1 MTSVATGL
9 VVIPGAVALLV
20 LLVFTYLYEQNRH
33 SYFRAWQLGWAAYTL
48 YYVARAVEYFRGPSA
63 ILFFLASLL
72 LVAMAMCVFVS
83 TRLMKEAFELK
94 WYDIALSMAGV
105 LLAYV
110 GLRAQMANGVFI
122 ANDSAAPKYLR
133 LEVGLAAILLY
144 CSFHFYRYAF
154 RRNSVAFRALAF
166 SLALWATLMGVGQMR
181 QPFLDVVG
189 QLGGFLGPIP
199 QMLLAIA
206 MVGVLFE
213 NERNAVQENALA
225 FSTLGVDPRRL
236 LSASDLVPSVQ
247 TFVDRLVAPLPQ
259 RRAVFFVS
267 QQWRGTLPS
276 VQKGFSAEFLDKLQK
291 TQAGDYI
298 AELAYR
304 RGGVVT
310 FRNLA
315 DLEEPLPALSG
326 GKFVAC
332 KQALLAEG
340 ISDLMAVSL
349 QTREHN
355 FGVLLFPHAERR
367 MFGSSN
373 LRLLIGLALQIALTL
388 ENYVVMN
395 EAQRRTK
402 EYKLLTEI
410 GQAISSHLN
419 PDEVLRTVHLELG
432 QIFDTTNF
440 YIAFQEEDEIRFE
453 LEIDGGAV
461 LPKRARR
468 IVNGLTE
475 YILRTGQPLL
485 IESDLEQVRT
495 KLGVEF
501 IPPQPARS
509 FCGVPIFLGGRPAG
523 VMAALS
529 TTRESQFQHR
539 DLEVMQTAARQL
551 GVAIE
556 NARLFTE
563 EQRRGRHLAFLNN
576 ISKMAISSEDAE
588 QMMVDIARE
597 IQKNFHYDHIGI
609 GIMDYATKDIE
620 IKAEAGTTSQTLGR
634 RIAVG
639 SGVLG
644 KVARTG
650 VSALVQNAG
659 PGQLA
664 GVLPESRAVLCLPIS
679 YGETLLGVLN
689 VESRD
694 ENAFAPQDVLILN
707 TLADLLATALHNS
720 FVFQKL
726 QQQSITDGL
735 TGIKTRRFFWEALSS
750 EWKRASRSGR
760 PFSVVIIDLDKFK
773 EVNDSLGH
781 LEGDLVLAR
790 VGRLLEQ
797 KCRQSN
803 VVARYGG
810 DEFII
815 LMPETGIEQAQALAE
830 RLRVWLATDS
840 MLEEHNI
847 TGSFGVASFPVHG
860 FAMEE
865 LIRVADAGMYV
876 AKHAGGNQVGTT
888 DAFGEVSA
896 VQRQLV
902 SGYIEGFLQREHNGP
917 EHLDELVSTLR
928 KLCGQELEADR
939 SLENPGAAGGI
950 TSGRHFSGERSSNES
965 SYVQSSMKEAVE
977 ALSRAAELRERNAS
991 GHGDHCGHYAGVIA
1005 RALNLSAQEVEDAI
1019 FAGRVHDMG
1028 KLFIPDRILNKP
1040 GALSDDEFAI
1050 LKTHPQLGAE
1060 VLRAIPEVERMA
1072 QAVEAH
1078 HEAFDGS
1085 GYPFGLKGEDIPLHG
1100 RIVAVADAYVNM
1112 TSDRSFAPPKTDEQA
1127 LAELG
1132 KLSGTRFDGMIVR
1145 LLARVLKMQPKFQ

>member
-1 MTSVATGL
+1 MNSVAASL
-9 VVIPGAVALLV
+9 VLIPGAVALLV
-20 LLVFTYLYEQNRH
+20 LLVFTYLFEQNRH
-33 SYFRAWQLGWAAYTL
+33 SYFRAWQLAWAAYTL
-48 YYVARAVEYFRGPSA
+48 HYATEAVEYYFAPSP
-63 ILFFLASLL
+63 ILFLLSSLL
-72 LVAMAMCVFVS
+72 LVVMALCVFVS
-83 TRLMKEAFELK
+83 TRLMKESFRIK
-94 WYDIALSMAGV
+94 WYDVAIAVIGVVLS
-105 LLAYV
+105 YI
-110 GLRAQMANGVFI
+110 GLRAQMASGVFNEK
-122 ANDSAAPKYLR
+122 ATLVPVYLR
-133 LEVGLAAILLY
+133 LEVGLAVVLLY

-154 RRNSVAFRALAF
+154 RRNSIAFRTLAF
-166 SLALWATLMGVGQMR
+166 SLALWAALMYAGQIH
-181 QPFLDVVG
+181 QPFLDIVG

-199 QMLLAIA
+199 QMLLAIS
-206 MVGVLFE
+206 MVMVLFE

-225 FSTLGVDPRRL
+225 FSSLGVDPRRL
-236 LSASDLVPSVQ
+236 FSASELKPSLQ
-247 TFVDRLVAPLPQ
+247 TFVDRLVSPLPSH
-259 RRAVFFVS
+259 RAVFFVS

-276 VQKGFSAEFLDKLQK
+276 VQKGFSAEFLEKLQK
-291 TQAGDYI
+291 THAGDYI

-310 FRNLA
+310 FRNIA
-315 DLEEPLPALSG
+315 ELEEPLPALSG
-326 GKFVAC
+326 GRFEAAKR
-332 KQALLAEG
+332 ALLAEG
-340 ISDLMAVSL
+340 ITNMMAVSL

-367 MFGSSN
+367 MFGNSN

-388 ENYVVMN
+388 ENYVVMH

-402 EYKLLTEI
+402 EYELLTEI
-410 GQAISSHLN
+410 GQAISSHLDQ
-419 PDEVLRTVHLELG
+419 DEVLRTVQVELG
-432 QIFDTTNF
+432 QIFDTSTF
-440 YIAFQEEDEIRFE
+440 YIAFQEEDEICFE
-453 LEIDGGAV
+453 LEIEGGV
-461 LPKRARR
+461 ILPKRSRK
-468 IVNGLTE
+468 VGNGLTE
-475 YILRTGQPLL
+475 HILRTGAPLL
-485 IESDLEQVRT
+485 IESDLEQVRS
-495 KLGVEF
+495 KLGVDF
-501 IPPQPARS
+501 IPPRPARS
-509 FCGVPIFLGGRPAG
+509 FCAVPIFLGGKPAG

-529 TTRESQFQHR
+529 TDRESQFQAR
-539 DLEVMQTAARQL
+539 DLEVMQTAAGQL
-551 GVAIE
+551 GVAVE

-563 EQRRGRHLAFLNN
+563 EQRRARHLSFLNT
-576 ISKMAISSEDAE
+576 ISKLAISSEDAE
-588 QMMVDIARE
+588 QMMADIVRE

-620 IKAEAGTTSQTLGR
+620 IKAEAGTTSQSLGR
-634 RIAVG
+634 RIPVG

-689 VESRD
+689 IESRD

-760 PFSVVIIDLDKFK
+760 PFSVVLIDLDKFK

-815 LMPETGIEQAQALAE
+815 LMPETGIEQSQVLAE
-830 RLRVWLATDS
+830 RLRLWLATDP
-840 MLEEHNI
+840 MLEEHHI

-860 FAMEE
+860 FSMED

-876 AKHAGGNQVGTT
+876 AKHAGGNQVATS
-888 DAFGEVSA
+888 DAFGEGMA
-896 VQRQLV
+896 VQRQMV
-902 SGYIEGFLQREHNGP
+902 SGYIEGFLQRDHNGP
-917 EHLDELVSTLR
+917 EHLEELVTTLG
-928 KLCGQELEADR
+928 KLCGD
-939 SLENPGAAGGI
+939 ENGGDP
-950 TSGRHFSGERSSNES
+950 RA
-965 SYVQSSMKEAVE
+965 MKEAVE
-977 ALSRAAELRERNAS
+977 ALSRAAEFREHNAT
-991 GHGDHCGHYAGVIA
+991 GHGEQCGHYAALIA
-1005 RALNLSAQEVEDAI
+1005 RGLNLSSQDTEDVT
-1019 FAGRVHDMG
+1019 FAGRVHDLG
-1028 KLFIPDRILNKP
+1028 KLFIPDQVLNKS
-1040 GALSDDEFAI
+1040 GSLTEDEFAI
-1050 LKTHPQLGAE
+1050 IKNHPQLGAE
-1060 VLRAIPEVERMA
+1060 VLRAIPEIERA
-1072 QAVEAH
+1072 AAAVESH

-1085 GYPFGLKGEDIPLHG
+1085 GYPRGLKGEDIPLHG

-1127 LAELG
+1127 LAELA

-1145 LLARVLKMQPKFQ
+1145 LFARLLKMERASP

>member
-1 MTSVATGL
+1 MHSAATGL
-9 VVIPGAVALLV
+9 VLIPGAVALLV
-20 LLVFTYLYEQNRH
+20 FLVFSYLYEQNRH
-33 SYFRAWQLGWAAYTL
+33 SYFRAWQLAWAAYTL
-48 YYVARAVEYFRGPSA
+48 HYALKAGEYFQGPSA
-63 ILFFLASLL
+63 VLFFLSSLL
-72 LVAMAMCVFVS
+72 LVAMAICIFVS
-83 TRLMKEAFELK
+83 TRLMKEPFQLK
-94 WYDIALSMAGV
+94 WYDVALTAAGV
-105 LLAYV
+105 LLTYV
-110 GLRAQMANGVFI
+110 SLRAQMASGVFSEKATPVPI
-122 ANDSAAPKYLR
+122 YLR
-133 LEVGLAAILLY
+133 LEVGLAAMLFY

-154 RRNSVAFRALAF
+154 RRNSVAFRTLAF
-166 SLALWATLMGVGQMR
+166 ALALWAALMYAGQLH
-181 QPFLDVVG
+181 QPFLDIVG

-206 MVGVLFE
+206 MVMVLFE

-236 LSASDLVPSVQ
+236 FSASDLVPSLQ
-247 TFVDRLVAPLPQ
+247 TFVDRLVAPLPS
-259 RRAVFFVS
+259 RRAVFFVT
-267 QQWRGTLPS
+267 QQWRGTVPS
-276 VQKGFSAEFLDKLQK
+276 VQKGFSAEFLEKLQK
-291 TQAGDYI
+291 THAGDYI

-315 DLEEPLPALSG
+315 DLEEPLPALSE
-326 GKFVAC
+326 GKFEIC
-332 KQALLAEG
+332 KQTLLAEG
-340 ISDLMAVSL
+340 MTDLMAVSL

-388 ENYVVMN
+388 ENYVVMH

-402 EYKLLTEI
+402 EYELLTEI

-419 PDEVLRTVHLELG
+419 QDEVLRTVQVELG
-432 QIFDTTNF
+432 QIFDASTF
-440 YIAFQEEDEIRFE
+440 YIAFQEEDEIHFE
-453 LEIDGGAV
+453 LEIEGGII
-461 LPKRARR
+461 LPKRSRR
-468 IVNGLTE
+468 VGNGLTE
-475 YILRTGQPLL
+475 HIIRTGEPLL
-485 IESDLEQVRT
+485 IESDLEQTRA
-495 KLGVEF
+495 KLGVDF
-501 IPPQPARS
+501 VPPQPARS
-509 FCGVPIFLGGRPAG
+509 FCAVPIFLGGKSVG

-529 TTRESQFQHR
+529 TERESQFMAR
-539 DLEVMQTAARQL
+539 DLEVMQTVARQL

-563 EQRRGRHLAFLNN
+563 EQRRARHLAFLNN

-588 QMMVDIARE
+588 QMMADIVRE

-609 GIMDYATKDIE
+609 GIMDYAAKDIE

-644 KVARTG
+644 KVARTQ

-664 GVLPESRAVLCLPIS
+664 GVLPESRAVLCLPIT
-679 YGETLLGVLN
+679 YGESLLGVLN

-720 FVFQKL
+720 FVFQRL

-760 PFSVVIIDLDKFK
+760 PFSVVLIDLDKFK

-815 LMPETGIEQAQALAE
+815 LMPETGIEQAQVLAE
-830 RLRVWLATDS
+830 RLRLWLATDP
-840 MLEEHNI
+840 MLEEHQI

-860 FAMEE
+860 FSMED

-876 AKHAGGNQVGTT
+876 AKHAGGNQVSTS
-888 DAFGEVSA
+888 DAFGDGADV
-896 VQRQLV
+896 RRHLV
-902 SGYIEGFLQREHNGP
+902 SGYIDGFLQREHNGP
-917 EHLDELVSTLR
+917 EDLEELVSTLR
-928 KLCGQELEADR
+928 KLCGGQDDADR
-939 SLENPGAAGGI
+939 KA
-950 TSGRHFSGERSSNES
+950 
-965 SYVQSSMKEAVE
+965 MKEGVE
-977 ALSRAAELRERNAS
+977 ALARAAELREHNAT
-991 GHGDHCGHYAGVIA
+991 GHGEQCAHYAGMIA
-1005 RALNLSAQEVEDAI
+1005 RGLNLSAEEVESVA
-1019 FAGRVHDMG
+1019 FAGRVHDVG
-1028 KLFIPDRILNKP
+1028 RLFIPEQILNNP
-1040 GALSDDEFAI
+1040 GVRTEEELAQI
-1050 LKTHPQLGAE
+1050 RTHPHVGAE
-1060 VLRAIPEVERMA
+1060 VLRAIPEFEGVA
-1072 QAVEAH
+1072 QAVESH

-1085 GYPFGLKGEDIPLHG
+1085 GYPFGLKGENISLHG
-1100 RIVAVADAYVNM
+1100 RIVAVADSYVNM
-1112 TSDRSFAPPKTDEQA
+1112 TSDRFVAPPKTDEQA
-1127 LAELG
+1127 MAELTR
-1132 KLSGTRFDGMIVR
+1132 LSGTRFDGMIVR
-1145 LLARVLKMQPKFQ
+1145 LLARLLKLERASSLGGSA

>member
-1 MTSVATGL
+1 MHSVATGL
-9 VVIPGAVALLV
+9 VLIPGVVALLV

-33 SYFRAWQLGWAAYTL
+33 NYFRAWQLAWAAYTL
-48 YYVARAVEYFRGPSA
+48 YYALKAVEYFQGPSA
-63 ILFFLASLL
+63 ILFFLSSLM
-72 LVAMAMCVFVS
+72 LVAMAICIFVS
-83 TRLMKEAFELK
+83 TRLMKEPFQLK
-94 WYDIALSMAGV
+94 WYDVALTLAGV

-110 GLRAQMANGVFI
+110 GLRAQMASRIFSDR
-122 ANDSAAPKYLR
+122 ANPLPVYLR
-133 LEVGLAAILLY
+133 LEVGLAVTLLY

-154 RRNSVAFRALAF
+154 RRDSVAFRTLAF
-166 SLALWATLMGVGQMR
+166 SLALWAALMYAGQMR
-181 QPFLDVVG
+181 EPFLEIVG

-206 MVGVLFE
+206 MVMVLFE

-225 FSTLGVDPRRL
+225 FSTLGVDSRRWF
-236 LSASDLVPSVQ
+236 SASDLEPSLQ
-247 TFVDRLVAPLPQ
+247 TFVERLVAPLPS

-310 FRNLA
+310 FRGLA
-315 DLEEPLPALSG
+315 ELEEPLPALSG
-326 GKFVAC
+326 GKFEAC

-340 ISDLMAVSL
+340 VTDLMAVSL

-355 FGVLLFPHAERR
+355 FGVLLFPHAEKR

-388 ENYVVMN
+388 ENYVVMH

-402 EYKLLTEI
+402 EYELLTEI
-410 GQAISSHLN
+410 GQAISSHL
-419 PDEVLRTVHLELG
+419 DQDDVLRTVHVELG
-432 QIFDTTNF
+432 QIFDTSSF
-440 YIAFQEEDEIRFE
+440 FIAFQEEDEIHFE
-453 LEIDGGAV
+453 LEIEGGVV
-461 LPKRARR
+461 LAKRSRPAG
-468 IVNGLTE
+468 NELTE
-475 YILRTGQPLL
+475 HIIRTGEPLL
-485 IESDLEQVRT
+485 IESNVGQVLS
-495 KLGVEF
+495 KLGVDPM
-501 IPPQPARS
+501 PPPPARS
-509 FCGVPIFLGGRPAG
+509 FCAVPIFLGGKPAG

-529 TTRESQFQHR
+529 RERESQFQAR
-539 DLEVMQTAARQL
+539 DLQVMQTAAGQL

-556 NARLFTE
+556 NARLFTQ
-563 EQRRGRHLAFLNN
+563 EQRRARHLAFLNT

-588 QMMVDIARE
+588 QMMAGIVHE
-597 IQKNFHYDHIGI
+597 IQKNFRYDHIGI
-609 GIMDYATKDIE
+609 GIMDYATKGIE

-634 RIAVG
+634 QIALG

-644 KVARTG
+644 KVARTC
-650 VSALVQNAG
+650 VSALLQIAC

-689 VESRD
+689 VESRN

-707 TLADLLATALHNS
+707 TLADLVATALHNS

-750 EWKRASRSGR
+750 EWKRACRSGR
-760 PFSVVIIDLDKFK
+760 PFSVVLIDLDKFK
-773 EVNDSLGH
+773 EVNDTLGH

-815 LMPETGIEQAQALAE
+815 LMPETGIEQAQVLAE
-830 RLRVWLATDS
+830 RLRLWLATDA
-840 MLEEHNI
+840 MLEEHHI
-847 TGSFGVASFPVHG
+847 TGSFGVASFPLHG
-860 FAMEE
+860 FSMDD

-876 AKHAGGNQVGTT
+876 AKHAGGNQVSTCNGL
-888 DAFGEVSA
+888 GEGSA
-896 VQRQLV
+896 MQRQLV
-902 SGYIEGFLQREHNGP
+902 SGYVGGFLQREHNGP
-917 EHLDELVSTLR
+917 EHLEELVATLR
-928 KLCGQELEADR
+928 KLCGREYDEGPKA
-939 SLENPGAAGGI
+939 
-950 TSGRHFSGERSSNES
+950 
-965 SYVQSSMKEAVE
+965 MKEAVE
-977 ALSRAAELRERNAS
+977 ALSHAAELRQPDAA
-991 GHGDHCGHYAGVIA
+991 GHGEQCGHFAGIVA
-1005 RALNLSAQEVEDAI
+1005 RGLNLSAQEVEDLI
-1019 FAGRVHDMG
+1019 FAARVHDVG
-1028 KLFIPDRILNKP
+1028 KLFIPNRILNKP
-1040 GALSDDEFAI
+1040 GALTEDEFAVM
-1050 LKTHPQLGAE
+1050 KTHPQLGAE
-1060 VLRAIPEVERMA
+1060 VLRSIPGIEHVAKTIES
-1072 QAVEAH
+1072 H

-1085 GYPFGLKGEDIPLHG
+1085 GYPFGLKGENIPLHG
-1100 RIVAVADAYVNM
+1100 RILAVVDAYVNM
-1112 TSDRSFAPPKTDEQA
+1112 TSDRPFALPKTDEQA
-1127 LAELG
+1127 LAELEM
-1132 KLSGTRFDGMIVR
+1132 LSGTRFDGMIVR
-1145 LLARVLKMQPKFQ
+1145 LFARLLKMSPGVPTKTSSHNP

>member
-1 MTSVATGL
+1 MNSVAAGL
-9 VVIPGAVALLV
+9 VLIPGAVALLV

-33 SYFRAWQLGWAAYTL
+33 SYFRAWQLAWAAYTL
-48 YYVARAVEYFRGPSA
+48 HYALKAVEYFQGPSA
-63 ILFFLASLL
+63 FLFFLSSVL
-72 LVAMAMCVFVS
+72 LVGMAICIFVS
-83 TRLMKEAFELK
+83 TRLMKEPFQLK
-94 WYDIALSMAGV
+94 WYDVALAVTGV

-110 GLRAQMANGVFI
+110 SLRAHMASGVFSEKATPPPI
-122 ANDSAAPKYLR
+122 YLR
-133 LEVGLAAILLY
+133 LEIGLAATLLY
-144 CSFHFYRYAF
+144 CSFHFYRHAF
-154 RRNSVAFRALAF
+154 RRNSVAFRTLAF
-166 SLALWATLMGVGQMR
+166 SLALWAALMGAGQLR
-181 QPFLDVVG
+181 QPFLDIVG

-206 MVGVLFE
+206 MVMVLFE

-236 LSASDLVPSVQ
+236 FSASDLVPSLQ
-247 TFVDRLVAPLPQ
+247 TFVDRLVAPLPS
-259 RRAVFFVS
+259 RRALFFVS

-276 VQKGFSAEFLDKLQK
+276 VQKGFSAEFLEKLQK

-315 DLEEPLPALSG
+315 ELEEPLPALSG
-326 GKFVAC
+326 GKFEAC
-332 KQALLAEG
+332 KQTLLEEG
-340 ISDLMAVSL
+340 ITDLMAVSL

-355 FGVLLFPHAERR
+355 FGVILFPHAERR

-373 LRLLIGLALQIALTL
+373 LRMLIGLALQIALTL
-388 ENYVVMN
+388 ENYVVMH

-402 EYKLLTEI
+402 EYELLTEI

-419 PDEVLRTVHLELG
+419 QDEVLRTVHVELG
-432 QIFDTTNF
+432 QIFDTSSF
-440 YIAFQEEDEIRFE
+440 YIAFQEDDEIQFE
-453 LEIDGGAV
+453 LEIEDGQV
-461 LPKRARR
+461 LPKRSRPAS
-468 IVNGLTE
+468 NGLTE
-475 YILRTGQPLL
+475 HIIKTGDPLL
-485 IESDLEQVRT
+485 IETDLEQVRS
-495 KLGVEF
+495 KLGVDF
-501 IPPQPARS
+501 VPPRPARS
-509 FCGVPIFLGGRPAG
+509 FCAVPIFLGGKPVG

-529 TTRESQFQHR
+529 TELESQFMDR
-539 DLEVMQTAARQL
+539 DLEVMQTAAGQL

-563 EQRRGRHLAFLNN
+563 EQRRARHLAFINS

-588 QMMVDIARE
+588 QMMADIVRE
-597 IQKNFHYDHIGI
+597 IQKNFRYDHIGI

-620 IKAEAGTTSQTLGR
+620 IKAEAGMTSEALGR

-689 VESRD
+689 IESKD

-720 FVFQKL
+720 FVFRKL

-750 EWKRASRSGR
+750 EWKRGSRSGR
-760 PFSVVIIDLDKFK
+760 PFSVVLVDLDKFK

-815 LMPETGIEQAQALAE
+815 LMPETGIEQSQVLAE
-830 RLRVWLATDS
+830 RLRLWLATDP
-840 MLEEHNI
+840 MLEEHHI
-847 TGSFGVASFPVHG
+847 TGSFGVASFPLHG
-860 FAMEE
+860 FSAENI
-865 LIRVADAGMYV
+865 IRVADAGMYV
-876 AKHAGGNQVGTT
+876 AKHAGGNQVSTS
-888 DAFGEVSA
+888 DAFGEGSA

-902 SGYIEGFLQREHNGP
+902 AGYIEGFLQREHNGP
-917 EHLDELVSTLR
+917 EHLEELVSTLR
-928 KLCGQELEADR
+928 KL
-939 SLENPGAAGGI
+939 
-950 TSGRHFSGERSSNES
+950 SGRDDNADQRA
-965 SYVQSSMKEAVE
+965 MKEAVE
-977 ALSRAAELRERNAS
+977 ALSRAAELREHNAA
-991 GHGDHCGHYAGVIA
+991 GHGEQCGHYTGIIA
-1005 RALNLSAQEVEDAI
+1005 RGLNLSTDEVEDLT
-1019 FAGRVHDMG
+1019 FAGRVHDLG
-1028 KLFIPDRILNKP
+1028 KLFIPDRILNKA
-1040 GALSDDEFAI
+1040 GALTEDEFAVI
-1050 LKTHPQLGAE
+1050 RTHPQVGAE
-1060 VLRAIPEVERMA
+1060 VLRAIPEIELVA
-1072 QAVEAH
+1072 QAI
-1078 HEAFDGS
+1078 DGS
-1085 GYPFGLKGEDIPLHG
+1085 GYPLGLKGENIPLYG

-1127 LAELG
+1127 MVELG

-1145 LLARVLKMQPKFQ
+1145 LLARLLKMERASILGGTT

>member
-1 MTSVATGL
+1 MYSVATGL
-9 VVIPGAVALLV
+9 VLIPGAVALLV
-20 LLVFTYLYEQNRH
+20 FLVFTYLYEQNRH
-33 SYFRAWQLGWAAYTL
+33 GYFRAWQLAWAAYTL
-48 YYVARAVEYFRGPSA
+48 HYALKAVEYFHGPSA
-63 ILFFLASLL
+63 SLFFLGSLL
-72 LVAMAMCVFVS
+72 LVGMAICIFVS
-83 TRLMKEAFELK
+83 ARLMKEAFQLK
-94 WYDIALSMAGV
+94 WYDVALTVTGI

-110 GLRAQMANGVFI
+110 SLRAHITGGVFRE
-122 ANDSAAPKYLR
+122 SATPVPIYLR

-154 RRNSVAFRALAF
+154 RRNSMAFWTLAF
-166 SLALWATLMGVGQMR
+166 SLALWAALMGVGQLR
-181 QPFLDVVG
+181 QPFLEVG
-189 QLGGFLGPIP
+189 GHLGGFLGPIP

-206 MVGVLFE
+206 MVMVLFE

-225 FSTLGVDPRRL
+225 FSSLGVDPRRL
-236 LSASDLVPSVQ
+236 LSASDLVPSLQ
-247 TFVDRLVAPLPQ
+247 TFVERVVAPLPS
-259 RRAVFFVS
+259 RRAIFFVS

-276 VQKGFSAEFLDKLQK
+276 VQKGFSPEFLEKLQK

-310 FRNLA
+310 FRGLA

-326 GKFVAC
+326 GRFAAC
-332 KQALLAEG
+332 KQTLLAEG
-340 ISDLMAVSL
+340 LTDLMAVSL

-388 ENYVVMN
+388 ENYVVMH

-402 EYKLLTEI
+402 EYELLTEI

-419 PDEVLRTVHLELG
+419 QDEVLRTVHVELG
-432 QIFDTTNF
+432 QIFDTRTF
-440 YIAFQEEDEIRFE
+440 YIAFQEEDEVHFE
-453 LEIDGGAV
+453 LEVEGGNI
-461 LPKRARR
+461 LRKRSRK
-468 IVNGLTE
+468 VNNGLTE
-475 YILRTGQPLL
+475 YIIRTGEPLL
-485 IESDLEQVRT
+485 IAADLEQMRS
-495 KLGVEF
+495 KLGVDF
-501 IPPQPARS
+501 VPPRPARS
-509 FCGVPIFLGGRPAG
+509 FCGVPIFLGGKAVG

-529 TTRESQFQHR
+529 TERESQFQAR
-539 DLEVMQTAARQL
+539 DLEVMQTAAGQL
-551 GVAIE
+551 GVAVE

-563 EQRRGRHLAFLNN
+563 EQRRARHLAFLNS
-576 ISKMAISSEDAE
+576 ISKIAISSEDAE
-588 QMMVDIARE
+588 QMMANIVRE
-597 IQKNFHYDHIGI
+597 IQKNFRYDHIGI
-609 GIMDYATKDIE
+609 GIMDYATKDIA
-620 IKAEAGTTSQTLGR
+620 IKAEAGTASQTLGR
-634 RIAVG
+634 RIPVG

-664 GVLPESRAVLCLPIS
+664 GVLPESRAVLCLPIT

-760 PFSVVIIDLDKFK
+760 PFSVVLVDLDKFK

-815 LMPETGIEQAQALAE
+815 LMPETGIEQAQVLAE
-830 RLRVWLATDS
+830 RLRLWLATDP
-840 MLEEHNI
+840 MLEEHHI

-860 FAMEE
+860 FSMED

-876 AKHAGGNQVGTT
+876 AKHAGGNQVSTSN
-888 DAFGEVSA
+888 AFGEGSA

-917 EHLDELVSTLR
+917 EHLEELVATLR
-928 KLCGQELEADR
+928 KLCGA
-939 SLENPGAAGGI
+939 ENNTDQTAI
-950 TSGRHFSGERSSNES
+950 
-965 SYVQSSMKEAVE
+965 KEAVE
-977 ALSRAAELRERNAS
+977 ALSAAAELRELNAA
-991 GHGDHCGHYAGVIA
+991 GHGEQCAHYAGIIA
-1005 RALNLSAQEVEDAI
+1005 RGLNLSSQEVEDI
-1019 FAGRVHDMG
+1019 TFAGRVHDVG
-1028 KLFIPDRILNKP
+1028 KLFIPERILNKP
-1040 GALSDDEFAI
+1040 GGLTEDEFAVI
-1050 LKTHPQLGAE
+1050 KTHPLVGGE
-1060 VLRAIPEVERMA
+1060 VLRAIPEIEAVA
-1072 QAVEAH
+1072 QAVESH

-1085 GYPFGLKGEDIPLHG
+1085 GYPRGLKGENIPLHG

-1112 TSDRSFAPPKTDEQA
+1112 TSDRSFAPPKSDEAA

-1132 KLSGTRFDGMIVR
+1132 RLSGTRFDGMIVR
-1145 LLARVLKMQPKFQ
+1145 LFARLLKMERASSLGNTT

>member
-1 MTSVATGL
+1 MHSAATGL
-9 VVIPGAVALLV
+9 VLIPGAVALLV
-20 LLVFTYLYEQNRH
+20 FLVFSYLYEQNRH
-33 SYFRAWQLGWAAYTL
+33 SYFRAWQLAWAAYTL
-48 YYVARAVEYFRGPSA
+48 HYALKAGEYFQGPSA
-63 ILFFLASLL
+63 VLFFLSSLL
-72 LVAMAMCVFVS
+72 LVAMAICIFVS
-83 TRLMKEAFELK
+83 TRLMKEPFQLK
-94 WYDIALSMAGV
+94 WYDVALTAAGV
-105 LLAYV
+105 LLTYV
-110 GLRAQMANGVFI
+110 SLRAQMASGVFSEKATPVPI
-122 ANDSAAPKYLR
+122 YLR
-133 LEVGLAAILLY
+133 LEVGLAAMLFY

-154 RRNSVAFRALAF
+154 RRNSVAFRTLAF
-166 SLALWATLMGVGQMR
+166 ALALWAALMYAGQLH
-181 QPFLDVVG
+181 QPFLDIVG

-206 MVGVLFE
+206 MVMVLFE

-236 LSASDLVPSVQ
+236 FSASDLVPSLQ
-247 TFVDRLVAPLPQ
+247 TFVDRLVAPLPS
-259 RRAVFFVS
+259 RRAVFFVT
-267 QQWRGTLPS
+267 QQWRGTVPS
-276 VQKGFSAEFLDKLQK
+276 VQKGFSAEFLEKLQK
-291 TQAGDYI
+291 THAGDYI

-315 DLEEPLPALSG
+315 DLEEPLPALSE
-326 GKFVAC
+326 GKFEIC
-332 KQALLAEG
+332 KQTLLAEG
-340 ISDLMAVSL
+340 MTDLMAVSL

-388 ENYVVMN
+388 ENYVVMH

-402 EYKLLTEI
+402 EYELLTEI
-410 GQAISSHLN
+410 GQAISSHLDQ
-419 PDEVLRTVHLELG
+419 DEVLRTVQVELG
-432 QIFDTTNF
+432 QIFDASTF
-440 YIAFQEEDEIRFE
+440 YIAFQEEDEIHFE
-453 LEIDGGAV
+453 LEIEGGII
-461 LPKRARR
+461 LPKRSRR
-468 IVNGLTE
+468 VGNGLTE
-475 YILRTGQPLL
+475 HIIRTGEPLL
-485 IESDLEQVRT
+485 IESDLEQTRA
-495 KLGVEF
+495 KLGVDF
-501 IPPQPARS
+501 VPPQPARS
-509 FCGVPIFLGGRPAG
+509 FCAVPIFLGGKSVG

-529 TTRESQFQHR
+529 TERESQFMAR
-539 DLEVMQTAARQL
+539 DLEVMQTVARQL

-563 EQRRGRHLAFLNN
+563 EQRRARHLAFLNN

-588 QMMVDIARE
+588 QMMADIVRE

-609 GIMDYATKDIE
+609 GIMDYAAKDIE

-664 GVLPESRAVLCLPIS
+664 GVLPESRAVLCLPIT
-679 YGETLLGVLN
+679 YGESLLGVLN

-720 FVFQKL
+720 FVFQRL

-760 PFSVVIIDLDKFK
+760 PFSVVLIDLDKFK

-815 LMPETGIEQAQALAE
+815 LMPETGIEQAQVLAE
-830 RLRVWLATDS
+830 RLRLWLATDP
-840 MLEEHNI
+840 MLEEHQI

-860 FAMEE
+860 FSMED

-876 AKHAGGNQVGTT
+876 AKHAGGNQVSTS
-888 DAFGEVSA
+888 DAFGDGADV
-896 VQRQLV
+896 RRHLV
-902 SGYIEGFLQREHNGP
+902 SGYIDGFLQREHNGP
-917 EHLDELVSTLR
+917 EDLEELVSTLR
-928 KLCGQELEADR
+928 KLCGGQDDADR
-939 SLENPGAAGGI
+939 KA
-950 TSGRHFSGERSSNES
+950 
-965 SYVQSSMKEAVE
+965 MKEGVE
-977 ALSRAAELRERNAS
+977 ALARAAELREHNAT
-991 GHGDHCGHYAGVIA
+991 GHGEQCAHYAGMIA
-1005 RALNLSAQEVEDAI
+1005 RGLNLSAEEVESVA
-1019 FAGRVHDMG
+1019 FAGRVHDVG
-1028 KLFIPDRILNKP
+1028 RLFIPEQILNNP
-1040 GALSDDEFAI
+1040 GVRTEEELAQI
-1050 LKTHPQLGAE
+1050 RTHPHVGAE
-1060 VLRAIPEVERMA
+1060 VLRAIPEFEGVA
-1072 QAVEAH
+1072 QAVESH

-1085 GYPFGLKGEDIPLHG
+1085 GYPFGLKGENISLHG
-1100 RIVAVADAYVNM
+1100 RIVAVADSYVNM
-1112 TSDRSFAPPKTDEQA
+1112 TSDRFVAPPKTDEQA
-1127 LAELG
+1127 MAELTR
-1132 KLSGTRFDGMIVR
+1132 LSGTRFDGMIVR
-1145 LLARVLKMQPKFQ
+1145 LLARLLKLERASSLGGSA

>member
-1 MTSVATGL
+1 MNTVATGL
-9 VVIPGAVALLV
+9 VLIPGAVALLV
-20 LLVFTYLYEQNRH
+20 FLVFTYLYEQNRH
-33 SYFRAWQLGWAAYTL
+33 NYFRAWQLAWAAYTL
-48 YYVARAVEYFRGPSA
+48 HYGLKAVEYFRGASPLLS
-63 ILFFLASLL
+63 FLSSLL
-72 LVAMAMCVFVS
+72 LVAMALCIFVS
-83 TRLMKEAFELK
+83 TRLMKEPFQLK
-94 WYDIALSMAGV
+94 WYDVALGV
-105 LLAYV
+105 TGALLSYV
-110 GLRAQMANGVFI
+110 SLRAHMASGVF
-122 ANDSAAPKYLR
+122 SQTAATPPIYLQ
-133 LEVGLAAILLY
+133 LEVGLAATLLY

-154 RRNSVAFRALAF
+154 RRNSVAFRTLAF
-166 SLALWATLMGVGQMR
+166 SLALWAALMGAGELH
-181 QPFLDVVG
+181 QPFLDIVG

-206 MVGVLFE
+206 MVMVLFE

-236 LSASDLVPSVQ
+236 FSASDLVPSLQ
-247 TFVDRLVAPLPQ
+247 SFVERLVAPLPS
-259 RRAVFFVS
+259 RRAVLFVS
-267 QQWRGTLPS
+267 QQWHGTVPS
-276 VQKGFSAEFLDKLQK
+276 VQKGFSAEFLEKLQK
-291 TQAGDYI
+291 TGAGDYI

-310 FRNLA
+310 FRGLKE
-315 DLEEPLPALSG
+315 LEEPLPALSG
-326 GKFVAC
+326 GRFEAC
-332 KQALLAEG
+332 KQTLLAEG
-340 ISDLMAVSL
+340 ITDLMAVSL

-388 ENYVVMN
+388 ENYVVMH

-402 EYKLLTEI
+402 EYELLTEI

-419 PDEVLRTVHLELG
+419 QDEVLRTVQEELG
-432 QIFDTTNF
+432 QIFDTSNF

-453 LEIDGGAV
+453 LEIEGGIL
-461 LPKRARR
+461 LPKRSRR
-468 IVNGLTE
+468 VGNGLTE
-475 YILRTGQPLL
+475 YILRTGEPLL
-485 IESDLEQVRT
+485 IESDLEQVRA
-495 KLGVEF
+495 KLGVDF
-501 IPPQPARS
+501 VPPSPARS
-509 FCGVPIFLGGRPAG
+509 FCAVPIFLGGKPAG

-529 TTRESQFQHR
+529 TEREAQFLSR
-539 DLEVMQTAARQL
+539 DLEVMQTAAGQL
-551 GVAIE
+551 GVAVE

-563 EQRRGRHLAFLNN
+563 EQRRARHLAFLNN

-588 QMMVDIARE
+588 QMMADIVRE
-597 IQKNFHYDHIGI
+597 IQKNFRYDHIGI

-720 FVFQKL
+720 FVFRKL

-760 PFSVVIIDLDKFK
+760 PFSVVLVDLDKFK

-815 LMPETGIEQAQALAE
+815 LMPETGIEQAQVLAE
-830 RLRVWLATDS
+830 RLRLWVATDP
-840 MLEEHNI
+840 MLEEHHI

-860 FAMEE
+860 FSMED

-876 AKHAGGNQVGTT
+876 AKHAGGNQVSTS
-888 DAFGEVSA
+888 DVFGEGSA

-917 EHLDELVSTLR
+917 EHLEELVTTLR
-928 KLCGQELEADR
+928 KLCGREDEKDHKA
-939 SLENPGAAGGI
+939 I
-950 TSGRHFSGERSSNES
+950 
-965 SYVQSSMKEAVE
+965 KEAVE
-977 ALSRAAELRERNAS
+977 ALSRAAELREHNAA
-991 GHGDHCGHYAGVIA
+991 GHGEQCSHYTGMIA
-1005 RALNLSAQEVEDAI
+1005 RGLNLSAQEVEDLT
-1019 FAGRVHDMG
+1019 FAGRVHDVG
-1028 KLFIPDRILNKP
+1028 KLFIPDRVLNKP
-1040 GALSDDEFAI
+1040 GALTENEFAVI
-1050 LKTHPQLGAE
+1050 KKHPQVGAE
-1060 VLRAIPEVERMA
+1060 VLRAIPEIEHVA
-1072 QAVEAH
+1072 QAVESH

-1085 GYPFGLKGEDIPLHG
+1085 GYPRGLKGEDIPLYG

-1127 LAELG
+1127 MAELG
-1132 KLSGTRFDGMIVR
+1132 KQSGIRFDGMIVR
-1145 LLARVLKMQPKFQ
+1145 LFARLLKMERATSFGGGA

>member
-1 MTSVATGL
+1 MYSVATGL
-9 VVIPGAVALLV
+9 ALTPGAVALLV
-20 LLVFTYLYEQNRH
+20 LVVFTYLYEQNRH
-33 SYFRAWQLGWAAYTL
+33 SYFRAWQLAWAAYSL
-48 YYVARAVEYFRGPSA
+48 HYLLKALEYFRGPTPF
-63 ILFFLASLL
+63 LFFLSSLF
-72 LVAMAMCVFVS
+72 LVGMAMGIFIS
-83 TRLMKEAFELK
+83 TRLMKEPFQLK
-94 WYDIALSMAGV
+94 WYDVALTITGV
-105 LLAYV
+105 VLAYV
-110 GLRAQMANGVFI
+110 SLRAQFANGVFSEKGTPLPI
-122 ANDSAAPKYLR
+122 YLR
-133 LEVGLAAILLY
+133 LETGLALILLY
-144 CSFHFYRYAF
+144 CSFHFYRYAH
-154 RRNSVAFRALAF
+154 RRNSVAFRTLAF
-166 SLALWATLMGVGQMR
+166 SLALWAALMYAGQMR
-181 QPFLDVVG
+181 QPFLDSVG
-189 QLGGFLGPIP
+189 QLGGFLNSIP
-199 QMLLAIA
+199 QMLLAIS

-213 NERNAVQENALA
+213 NERNAVQENALT
-225 FSTLGVDPRRL
+225 FSTLGIDPRRL
-236 LSASDLVPSVQ
+236 LSASDLVPPLQ
-247 TFVDRLVAPLPQ
+247 GFVDRLVAPLPS

-276 VQKGFSAEFLDKLQK
+276 IQRGFSAEFLEKLQK

-310 FRNLA
+310 FRDLA

-326 GKFVAC
+326 GKFETC
-332 KQALLAEG
+332 KQTLLAEG
-340 ISDLMAVSL
+340 ITNLMAVSL

-388 ENYVVMN
+388 ENYVVMH

-402 EYKLLTEI
+402 EYELLTEI
-410 GQAISSHLN
+410 GQAISSHLDQ
-419 PDEVLRTVHLELG
+419 DEVLRTVQVELG
-432 QIFDTTNF
+432 QIFDTSTF

-453 LEIDGGAV
+453 LEIEGGV
-461 LPKRARR
+461 IFPKRSRKVA
-468 IVNGLTE
+468 NGLTE
-475 YILRTGQPLL
+475 YVLRTGQPLL
-485 IESDLEQVRT
+485 IESDLEEVRS
-495 KLGVEF
+495 KLGIDFV
-501 IPPQPARS
+501 PPRPARS
-509 FCGVPIFLGGRPAG
+509 FCAVPILQGGKPAG

-529 TTRESQFQHR
+529 TEREFQFQPR
-539 DLEVMQTAARQL
+539 DLEVMQTVARQL
-551 GVAIE
+551 GIAIE

-563 EQRRGRHLAFLNN
+563 EQRRSRHLAFLNN
-576 ISKMAISSEDAE
+576 ISKLAISSEDAA
-588 QMMVDIARE
+588 QMMANIVRE
-597 IQKNFHYDHIGI
+597 IQKNFRYDHIGI
-609 GIMDYATKDIE
+609 GILDYATKDIE

-634 RIAVG
+634 RIALG

-679 YGETLLGVLN
+679 YGESLLGVLN

-750 EWKRASRSGR
+750 EWRRASRSGR
-760 PFSVVIIDLDKFK
+760 PFSVVLVDLDKFK

-815 LMPETGIEQAQALAE
+815 LMPETGIDQAQALAE
-830 RLRVWLATDS
+830 RLRLWLATDP
-840 MLEEHNI
+840 MLEEHHI

-860 FAMEE
+860 FSMED

-876 AKHAGGNQVGTT
+876 SKHAGGNKVATS
-888 DAFGEVSA
+888 DAFGEGSA

-917 EHLDELVSTLR
+917 EHLEELVGTLR
-928 KLCGQELEADR
+928 KLCERETEADADHR
-939 SLENPGAAGGI
+939 AI
-950 TSGRHFSGERSSNES
+950 
-965 SYVQSSMKEAVE
+965 KEAVE
-977 ALSRAAELRERNAS
+977 ALSRAAELREHNAA
-991 GHGDHCGHYAGVIA
+991 GHGEQCAHYAGMIA
-1005 RALNLSAQEVEDAI
+1005 RGLNLSDREVDEVT
-1019 FAGRVHDMG
+1019 FAGRVHDVG
-1028 KLFIPDRILNKP
+1028 KLFIPAQILNKP
-1040 GALSDDEFAI
+1040 GALTEEEFSVI
-1050 LKTHPQLGAE
+1050 KNHPRMGAE
-1060 VLRAIPEVERMA
+1060 VVRAIPEIDRVA
-1072 QAVEAH
+1072 QAIECH

-1085 GYPFGLKGEDIPLHG
+1085 GYPLALKGEGIPLYG
-1100 RIVAVADAYVNM
+1100 RILAVADAYVNM
-1112 TSDRSFAPPKTDEQA
+1112 TSDRSFAPPKSDEQA
-1127 LAELG
+1127 MAELG
-1132 KLSGTRFDGMIVR
+1132 KQSGTRFDGMIVR
-1145 LLARVLKMQPKFQ
+1145 LLARLLKMPAKI

>member
-1 MTSVATGL
+1 MNSVATGL
-9 VVIPGAVALLV
+9 VLIPGAVALLV

-33 SYFRAWQLGWAAYTL
+33 NYFRAWQLAWAAYTL
-48 YYVARAVEYFRGPSA
+48 HYALKAFEYFQGPSA
-63 ILFFLASLL
+63 FLSLLSSLL
-72 LVAMAMCVFVS
+72 LVGMAICIFVS
-83 TRLMKEAFELK
+83 TRLMKEPFQLK
-94 WYDIALSMAGV
+94 WYDVALTVIGV

-110 GLRAQMANGVFI
+110 SLRAHMARGVFSER
-122 ANDSAAPKYLR
+122 ATPPPMYLQ
-133 LEVGLAAILLY
+133 LEIGLAATLLY

-154 RRNSVAFRALAF
+154 RRNSVAFRTLAF
-166 SLALWATLMGVGQMR
+166 SLALWAALMGAGQLR
-181 QPFLDVVG
+181 QPFLDIVG

-206 MVGVLFE
+206 MVMVLFE
-213 NERNAVQENALA
+213 NERNAVQDNALE

-236 LSASDLVPSVQ
+236 LSASDLVPRLQ
-247 TFVDRLVAPLPQ
+247 TFVERLVAPLPS
-259 RRAVFFVS
+259 RRALFFVS
-267 QQWRGTLPS
+267 EQWRGTVPS
-276 VQKGFSAEFLDKLQK
+276 VQKGFSAEFLEKLQK

-310 FRNLA
+310 FRNLVE
-315 DLEEPLPALSG
+315 LEEPLPALSG
-326 GKFVAC
+326 GKFEIC
-332 KQALLAEG
+332 KQTLLAEG
-340 ISDLMAVSL
+340 ITDLMAVSL

-355 FGVLLFPHAERR
+355 FGVILFPHAERR

-388 ENYVVMN
+388 ENYVVMH

-402 EYKLLTEI
+402 EYELLTEI

-419 PDEVLRTVHLELG
+419 QDEVLRTVHVELG
-432 QIFDTTNF
+432 QIFDTNNF
-440 YIAFQEEDEIRFE
+440 YIAFQEEDEIHFE
-453 LEIDGGAV
+453 LEIESGTV
-461 LPKRARR
+461 LPKRSRKAG
-468 IVNGLTE
+468 NGFTE
-475 YILRTGQPLL
+475 YIIRTGDPLL
-485 IESDLEQVRT
+485 IESDLEQVRS
-495 KLGVEF
+495 KLGVDF
-501 IPPQPARS
+501 VPPRPARS
-509 FCGVPIFLGGRPAG
+509 FCGVPIFLGGKPAG

-529 TTRESQFQHR
+529 TERESQFLDR
-539 DLEVMQTAARQL
+539 DLEVMQTAAGQL

-563 EQRRGRHLAFLNN
+563 EQRRARHLAFLNS

-588 QMMVDIARE
+588 QMMADIVRE
-597 IQKNFHYDHIGI
+597 IQKNFRYDHIGI

-620 IKAEAGTTSQTLGR
+620 IKAEAGTTSQSLGR
-634 RIAVG
+634 RVAVG

-689 VESRD
+689 IESRD

-720 FVFQKL
+720 FVFRKL

-760 PFSVVIIDLDKFK
+760 PFSVVLVDLDKFK

-810 DEFII
+810 DEFVI
-815 LMPETGIEQAQALAE
+815 LMPETGIEQAQVLAE
-830 RLRVWLATDS
+830 RLRLWLATDP
-840 MLEEHNI
+840 MLEEHHI
-847 TGSFGVASFPVHG
+847 TGSFGVASFPLHG
-860 FAMEE
+860 FSMED

-876 AKHAGGNQVGTT
+876 AKHAGGNQVSTS
-888 DAFGEVSA
+888 DAFGEGSA

-917 EHLDELVSTLR
+917 EHLEELVNTLR
-928 KLCGQELEADR
+928 KL
-939 SLENPGAAGGI
+939 
-950 TSGRHFSGERSSNES
+950 SGREDNADQRA
-965 SYVQSSMKEAVE
+965 MKEAVE
-977 ALSRAAELRERNAS
+977 ALSRAAELREHNAA
-991 GHGDHCGHYAGVIA
+991 GHGEQCGHYTGIIA
-1005 RALNLSAQEVEDAI
+1005 RGLNLSAQEVEDVI
-1019 FAGRVHDMG
+1019 FAGRVHDVG
-1028 KLFIPDRILNKP
+1028 KLFIPDRILNQP
-1040 GALSDDEFAI
+1040 GPLTEDEFAVI
-1050 LKTHPQLGAE
+1050 KTHPHVGAE
-1060 VLRAIPEVERMA
+1060 VLRAIPEIERVA
-1072 QAVEAH
+1072 QAIESH

-1085 GYPFGLKGEDIPLHG
+1085 GYPLGLKGENIPLYG

-1127 LAELG
+1127 MVELG

-1145 LLARVLKMQPKFQ
+1145 LLARLLKMERASSLGGTT

>member
-1 MTSVATGL
+1 MNTVATGL
-9 VVIPGAVALLV
+9 VLIPGAVALLV
-20 LLVFTYLYEQNRH
+20 FLGFTYLYEQNRH
-33 SYFRAWQLGWAAYTL
+33 NYFRAWQLAWAAYTL
-48 YYVARAVEYFRGPSA
+48 HYGLKAVEYFRGASPLLS
-63 ILFFLASLL
+63 FLSSLL
-72 LVAMAMCVFVS
+72 VVAMALCIFVS
-83 TRLMKEAFELK
+83 TRLMKEPFQLK
-94 WYDIALSMAGV
+94 WYDVALRVAGA
-105 LLAYV
+105 LLAYLD
-110 GLRAQMANGVFI
+110 LRAQKASGVFNETPSPLP
-122 ANDSAAPKYLR
+122 AYLR
-133 LEVGLAAILLY
+133 LEVALAAMLLY

-154 RRNSVAFRALAF
+154 RRNSVAFRMLAF
-166 SLALWATLMGVGQMR
+166 SLALWGALIGAGQFH
-181 QPFLDVVG
+181 QPFLEVVG
-189 QLGGFLGPIP
+189 QFGGFLGPIP

-206 MVGVLFE
+206 MVMVLFE

-225 FSTLGVDPRRL
+225 FSTLGIDPRKL
-236 LSASDLVPSVQ
+236 LTAADLVPSLQ
-247 TFVDRLVAPLPQ
+247 TFVERLVAPLPS

-267 QQWRGTLPS
+267 QQWRNTVPS
-276 VQKGFSAEFLDKLQK
+276 VQKGFSAEFLEKLQK

-310 FRNLA
+310 FHHLRE
-315 DLEEPLPALSG
+315 LEEPLPVLSG
-326 GKFVAC
+326 GKFEIC
-332 KQALLAEG
+332 KQTLLTEG
-340 ISDLMAVSL
+340 IADLMAVSL

-388 ENYVVMN
+388 ENYVVMH

-402 EYKLLTEI
+402 EYELLTEI

-419 PDEVLRTVHLELG
+419 QDEVLRTVHVELG
-432 QIFDTTNF
+432 QIFDTSNF

-453 LEIDGGAV
+453 LEIEGSVV
-461 LPKRARR
+461 LPKRSRK
-468 IVNGLTE
+468 VGNVFTE
-475 YILRTGQPLL
+475 YILRTGDPLL
-485 IESDLEQVRT
+485 IESDLEQVRS
-495 KLGVEF
+495 KLGADFV
-501 IPPQPARS
+501 PPRPAKS
-509 FCGVPIFLGGRPAG
+509 FCAVPILLGGKPAG

-529 TTRESQFQHR
+529 TERESQFQAR
-539 DLEVMQTAARQL
+539 DLEVMQTAAGQL

-563 EQRRGRHLAFLNN
+563 EQRRARHLAFLNN

-588 QMMVDIARE
+588 QMMADIVRE
-597 IQKNFHYDHIGI
+597 IQKNFRYDHIGI

-659 PGQLA
+659 PGHLA
-664 GVLPESRAVLCLPIS
+664 GVLSESRAVLCLPIS

-720 FVFQKL
+720 FVFRKL

-760 PFSVVIIDLDKFK
+760 PFSVVLVDLDKFK

-815 LMPETGIEQAQALAE
+815 LMPETGIEQAQVLAE
-830 RLRVWLATDS
+830 RLRLWVATDP
-840 MLEEHNI
+840 MLEEHHI

-860 FAMEE
+860 FSMED

-876 AKHAGGNQVGTT
+876 SKPAGGNQVSTS
-888 DAFGEVSA
+888 DVFGEGSA

-917 EHLDELVSTLR
+917 EHLEELVTTLR
-928 KLCGQELEADR
+928 KLCGREDEKDHKA
-939 SLENPGAAGGI
+939 I
-950 TSGRHFSGERSSNES
+950 
-965 SYVQSSMKEAVE
+965 KEGVE
-977 ALSRAAELRERNAS
+977 ALLRAAELREHNAA
-991 GHGDHCGHYAGVIA
+991 GHGEQCSHYTGMIA
-1005 RALNLSAQEVEDAI
+1005 RGLNLSAQEVEDLT
-1019 FAGRVHDMG
+1019 FAGRVHDVG
-1028 KLFIPDRILNKP
+1028 KLFIPDRVLNKP
-1040 GALSDDEFAI
+1040 GALTENEFAVI
-1050 LKTHPQLGAE
+1050 KKHPQVGAE
-1060 VLRAIPEVERMA
+1060 VLRAIPEIEHVA
-1072 QAVEAH
+1072 QAVESH
-1078 HEAFDGS
+1078 HEAFDGN
-1085 GYPFGLKGEDIPLHG
+1085 GYPRGLKGEDIPLYG

-1127 LAELG
+1127 MAELG
-1132 KLSGTRFDGMIVR
+1132 KQSGIRFDGMIVR
-1145 LLARVLKMQPKFQ
+1145 LFARLLKMERATSFGGGA

>member
-1 MTSVATGL
+1 MHSVATGL
-9 VVIPGAVALLV
+9 VLIPGAVALLV

-33 SYFRAWQLGWAAYTL
+33 SYFRAWQLAWAAYTL
-48 YYVARAVEYFRGPSA
+48 HYAIKAVEYFSGPSA
-63 ILFFLASLL
+63 LLLFLSSLL
-72 LVAMAMCVFVS
+72 LVFMAVCIFVS
-83 TRLMKEAFELK
+83 TRLMKVAFQLK
-94 WYDIALSMAGV
+94 WYDVALLVTGA

-110 GLRAQMANGVFI
+110 TLRAQMASGVYNET
-122 ANDSAAPKYLR
+122 ANPLPTYLR
-133 LEVGLAAILLY
+133 LEVGLAAMLLY

-154 RRNSVAFRALAF
+154 RRNSVAFRMLAF
-166 SLALWATLMGVGQMR
+166 SLALWGALIGAGQFH
-181 QPFLDVVG
+181 QPFLEVVG
-189 QLGGFLGPIP
+189 QFGGFLGPIP

-206 MVGVLFE
+206 MVMVLFE

-236 LSASDLVPSVQ
+236 LTPADLVPSLE
-247 TFVDRLVAPLPQ
+247 TFVERLVAPLPS

-267 QQWRGTLPS
+267 QQWRSAVPS
-276 VQKGFSAEFLDKLQK
+276 VQKGFSAEFLEKLHK

-310 FRNLA
+310 FHNLRE
-315 DLEEPLPALSG
+315 LEEPLPVLSG
-326 GKFVAC
+326 GKFELC
-332 KQALLAEG
+332 KQTLLAEG
-340 ISDLMAVSL
+340 IADLMAVSL

-355 FGVLLFPHAERR
+355 FGVLMFPHAERR

-388 ENYVVMN
+388 ENYIVMH

-402 EYKLLTEI
+402 EYELLTEI

-419 PDEVLRTVHLELG
+419 QDEVLRTVQVELG
-432 QIFDTTNF
+432 QIFDTSTF

-453 LEIDGGAV
+453 LEIEGGV
-461 LPKRARR
+461 ILPKRSRKFS
-468 IVNGLTE
+468 NGLTE
-475 YILRTGQPLL
+475 YVLRTGEPLL
-485 IESDLEQVRT
+485 IESNLEQMRV
-495 KLGVEF
+495 KLGLDVV
-501 IPPQPARS
+501 PPQPARS
-509 FCGVPIFLGGRPAG
+509 FCAVPIFLGGKPAG

-529 TTRESQFQHR
+529 TEREAQFQAR
-539 DLEVMQTAARQL
+539 DLEVMQTAAGQL
-551 GVAIE
+551 GVAVE

-563 EQRRGRHLAFLNN
+563 EQRRARHLAFLNN
-576 ISKMAISSEDAE
+576 ISKMAISSEDAA
-588 QMMVDIARE
+588 QMMADIVRE
-597 IQKNFHYDHIGI
+597 IQKNFRYDHIGI

-634 RIAVG
+634 RIPVG

-720 FVFQKL
+720 FVFQRL

-760 PFSVVIIDLDKFK
+760 PFSVVLVDLDKFK

-815 LMPETGIEQAQALAE
+815 LMPETGIEQAQVLAE
-830 RLRVWLATDS
+830 RLRLWVATDPT
-840 MLEEHNI
+840 LEEHHI

-860 FAMEE
+860 FSMED

-876 AKHAGGNQVGTT
+876 SKHAGGNQVSTS
-888 DAFGEVSA
+888 DAFGEGSA
-896 VQRQLV
+896 MQRQLI

-917 EHLDELVSTLR
+917 EHLEELVSTLR
-928 KLCGQELEADR
+928 KLCGRDEDRRALREA
-939 SLENPGAAGGI
+939 I
-950 TSGRHFSGERSSNES
+950 
-965 SYVQSSMKEAVE
+965 E
-977 ALSRAAELRERNAS
+977 ALARAAELREHNAA
-991 GHGDHCGHYAGVIA
+991 GHGEQCAHYASTIA
-1005 RALNLSAQEVEDAI
+1005 RGLNLPEQEIDEVI
-1019 FAGRVHDMG
+1019 FAGRVHDVG
-1028 KLFIPDRILNKP
+1028 KLFISERILNKP
-1040 GALSDDEFAI
+1040 GSLTEDEFAVVKI
-1050 LKTHPQLGAE
+1050 HPQVGAA
-1060 VLRAIPEVERMA
+1060 VSRAIPEIERVA
-1072 QAVEAH
+1072 QAIESH

-1085 GYPFGLKGEDIPLHG
+1085 GYPLGLKGENIPLYG
-1100 RIVAVADAYVNM
+1100 RILAVADAYVNM
-1112 TSDRSFAPPKTDEQA
+1112 TSDRSFAPPKTDDQA

-1132 KLSGTRFDGMIVR
+1132 KLSGTRFDGMLVRLFVR
-1145 LLARVLKMQPKFQ
+1145 LLKMERPSPV

>member
-1 MTSVATGL
+1 MHSIATDL
-9 VVIPGAVALLV
+9 VLANGVVALLV
-20 LLVFTYLYEQNRH
+20 FLLFTYLYEQNRH
-33 SYFRAWQLGWAAYTL
+33 SYFRAWQMGWGAYTL
-48 YYVARAVEYFRGPSA
+48 YYALKAVEYFQGPSA
-63 ILFFLASLL
+63 LLFSLSSLL
-72 LVAMAMCVFVS
+72 LVAMVLCVFVS
-83 TRLMKEAFELK
+83 TRLMKDPFELK
-94 WYDIALSMAGV
+94 WYDVALALAGV

-110 GLRAQMANGVFI
+110 SLRADFAGGVFSER
-122 ANDSAAPKYLR
+122 ANSVPKYLR
-133 LEVGLAAILLY
+133 LEVGLAATLLY

-154 RRNSVAFRALAF
+154 RRNSVAFRTLAF
-166 SLALWATLMGVGQMR
+166 SLALWAVLMGAGQIH

-206 MVGVLFE
+206 MVMVLFE

-236 LSASDLVPSVQ
+236 LSASDLVPSLQ
-247 TFVDRLVAPLPQ
+247 AFVDRLVAPLPS
-259 RRAVFFVS
+259 RRAVFFVP
-267 QQWRGTLPS
+267 QQWRGTVPS
-276 VQKGFSAEFLDKLQK
+276 VQKGFSTEFLEKLQK
-291 TQAGDYI
+291 TEAGDYI

-315 DLEEPLPALSG
+315 ELEEPLPALSG
-326 GKFVAC
+326 GKFEVC
-332 KQALLAEG
+332 KQTLLAEG
-340 ISDLMAVSL
+340 ITDLMAVSL

-388 ENYVVMN
+388 ENYVVMH

-402 EYKLLTEI
+402 EYELLTEI

-419 PDEVLRTVHLELG
+419 QDEVLRTVQVELG
-432 QIFDTTNF
+432 QIFDTSTF

-453 LEIDGGAV
+453 LEIEGGSI
-461 LPKRARR
+461 LPKRLRK
-468 IVNGLTE
+468 IGNGLTE
-475 YILRTGQPLL
+475 HILRTGAPLL
-485 IESDLEQVRT
+485 IESDLEQMRS
-495 KLGVEF
+495 KLGVDF
-501 IPPQPARS
+501 VPPRPAKS
-509 FCGVPIFLGGRPAG
+509 FCGVPILLGGKPAG
-523 VMAALS
+523 VMAAMS
-529 TTRESQFQHR
+529 TERESQFQAR
-539 DLEVMQTAARQL
+539 DLEVMQTAAGQL

-563 EQRRGRHLAFLNN
+563 EQRRARHLAFLNS

-588 QMMVDIARE
+588 QMMADIVRE
-597 IQKNFHYDHIGI
+597 IQKNFRYDHIGI

-720 FVFQKL
+720 FVFRKL

-735 TGIKTRRFFWEALSS
+735 TGIKTRRFFWEALTS
-750 EWKRASRSGR
+750 EWRRASRSGR
-760 PFSVVIIDLDKFK
+760 PFSVVLIDLDKFK

-815 LMPETGIEQAQALAE
+815 LMPETGIEQAQVLAE
-830 RLRVWLATDS
+830 RLRLWLATDP
-840 MLEEHNI
+840 MLEEHHV

-860 FAMEE
+860 FSMED

-876 AKHAGGNQVGTT
+876 AKHAGGNQVSMS
-888 DAFGEVSA
+888 DAFGEGSA

-917 EHLDELVSTLR
+917 EHLEELVTTLR
-928 KLCGQELEADR
+928 KLCGREDDADQR
-939 SLENPGAAGGI
+939 A
-950 TSGRHFSGERSSNES
+950 
-965 SYVQSSMKEAVE
+965 MKEAVE
-977 ALSRAAELRERNAS
+977 ALSRAAELREHSAA
-991 GHGDHCGHYAGVIA
+991 GHGEQCGHYAGMIA
-1005 RALNLSAQEVEDAI
+1005 RGLNLSAPEVEDTI
-1019 FAGRVHDMG
+1019 FAARVHDVG
-1028 KLFIPDRILNKP
+1028 KLFVSDRILNKP
-1040 GALSDDEFAI
+1040 GSLTEDEFAVI
-1050 LKTHPQLGAE
+1050 KRHPQQGAK
-1060 VLRAIPEVERMA
+1060 VLRSIPEIERVA
-1072 QAVEAH
+1072 QAIESH

-1100 RIVAVADAYVNM
+1100 RIVAVCDAYVNM
-1112 TSDRSFAPPKTDEQA
+1112 ISDRTFAPPKTDEQA
-1127 LAELG
+1127 MTELA

-1145 LLARVLKMQPKFQ
+1145 LFARLLKMERASSLGGAT

>member
-1 MTSVATGL
+1 MYSVATGL
-9 VVIPGAVALLV
+9 VLIPGAVALLV
-20 LLVFTYLYEQNRH
+20 FLVFTYLHEQNRH
-33 SYFRAWQLGWAAYTL
+33 SYFRAWQLAWAAYTL
-48 YYVARAVEYFRGPSA
+48 YFALKAAEYFHGPSA
-63 ILFFLASLL
+63 LMFVLSSSMLVGMAICIL
-72 LVAMAMCVFVS
+72 VS
-83 TRLMKEAFELK
+83 TRLMKEPFRLK
-94 WYDIALSMAGV
+94 WYDVALTVTG
-105 LLAYV
+105 LLMVYV
-110 GLRAQMANGVFI
+110 GLRSHIAGGVF
-122 ANDSAAPKYLR
+122 NETAAAVPIYLR
-133 LEVGLAAILLY
+133 LEVGLAATLLF

-154 RRNSVAFRALAF
+154 RRSSVAFWTLAF
-166 SLALWATLMGVGQMR
+166 ALALWAALMGVGQVR
-181 QPFLDVVG
+181 QPFLDVG
-189 QLGGFLGPIP
+189 GHLGGFLGPIP

-206 MVGVLFE
+206 MVMVLFE
-213 NERNAVQENALA
+213 NERNAIQENALE

-236 LSASDLVPSVQ
+236 FSAADLIPRLQ
-247 TFVDRLVAPLPQ
+247 AFVDRLVAPLPS

-267 QQWRGTLPS
+267 QQWRAAVPS
-276 VQKGFSAEFLDKLQK
+276 VQKGFSAEFLEKLQR

-310 FRNLA
+310 FRSLA

-326 GKFVAC
+326 GKFEIC
-332 KQALLAEG
+332 KQTLLAEG
-340 ISDLMAVSL
+340 ITDLMAVSL

-355 FGVLLFPHAERR
+355 FGVLIFPHAERR

-388 ENYVVMN
+388 ENYVVMH

-402 EYKLLTEI
+402 EYELLTEI
-410 GQAISSHLN
+410 GQAISSHLDQ
-419 PDEVLRTVHLELG
+419 DEVLRTVQVELG
-432 QIFDTTNF
+432 QIFDTSNF
-440 YIAFQEEDEIRFE
+440 YIAFQEEDEIHFE
-453 LEIDGGAV
+453 LEIEGGV
-461 LPKRARR
+461 ILPKRSRK
-468 IVNGLTE
+468 VSNGFTE
-475 YILRTGQPLL
+475 HIIRTGEPLL
-485 IESDLEQVRT
+485 IESDLEKMRAE
-495 KLGVEF
+495 LGVSF
-501 IPPQPARS
+501 VPPQPARS
-509 FCGVPIFLGGRPAG
+509 FCGVPIFLGGKPAG

-529 TTRESQFQHR
+529 TERESQFLAR
-539 DLEVMQTAARQL
+539 DLEVMQTAAGQL

-563 EQRRGRHLAFLNN
+563 EQRRARHLAFLNN

-588 QMMVDIARE
+588 QMMADIVRE

-609 GIMDYATKDIE
+609 GLMDYATKDIE

-760 PFSVVIIDLDKFK
+760 PFSVVLVDLDKFK

-815 LMPETGIEQAQALAE
+815 LMPETGIEQAQVLAE
-830 RLRVWLATDS
+830 RLRLWLATDPT
-840 MLEEHNI
+840 LEEHHI

-860 FAMEE
+860 FSMED

-876 AKHAGGNQVGTT
+876 AKHAGGNQVSTSN
-888 DAFGEVSA
+888 AFGEGSA

-917 EHLDELVSTLR
+917 EHLEELVATLR
-928 KLCGQELEADR
+928 KLCGGEDD
-939 SLENPGAAGGI
+939 AGFRAI
-950 TSGRHFSGERSSNES
+950 
-965 SYVQSSMKEAVE
+965 KEAVE
-977 ALSRAAELRERNAS
+977 ALSRAAELREHNAA
-991 GHGDHCGHYAGVIA
+991 GHGEQCGHYAGIIA
-1005 RALNLSAQEVEDAI
+1005 RGLNLSTQEVDDI
-1019 FAGRVHDMG
+1019 TFAGRVHDVG
-1028 KLFIPDRILNKP
+1028 KLFISERILNKP
-1040 GALSDDEFAI
+1040 GALTEEEFAAI
-1050 LKTHPQLGAE
+1050 KTHALVGAE
-1060 VLRAIPEVERMA
+1060 VLRAIPEIERVA
-1072 QAVEAH
+1072 LAVESH

-1085 GYPFGLKGEDIPLHG
+1085 GYPRGLKGENIPLYG

-1112 TSDRSFAPPKTDEQA
+1112 TADRSFAPPKTDEQA
-1127 LAELG
+1127 LLELG
-1132 KLSGTRFDGMIVR
+1132 KMSGTRFDGMIVR
-1145 LLARVLKMQPKFQ
+1145 LFVRLLKMERASSLGGAT